1 MKLHQDGQTL
11 EFSPPVGLVCCLSYS
26 VEEHTDKKTQ
36 THLLQGLQ
44 ILLSVRKNPGLHLQI
59 VSLFFEPEEKRR
71 NHCHNLDRE
80 ENKKRKIHSRV
91 GGRLSLL
98 RAWRTAT
105 AEEKKDL
112 VYI

>member
-11 EFSPPVGLVCCLSYS
+11 EFSPPVGLICCLSYS
-26 VEEHTDKKTQ
+26 VEDHTDKKTQ

-80 ENKKRKIHSRV
+80 ENKEKNPLQGGWKITP
-91 GGRLSLL
+91 L

-105 AEEKKDL
+105 AEEKTDL